1 MKTKSIKTFTAI
13 ITLGLE
19 IGYSKEHYNKQYLIN
34 ELQEYQKQRIDKANI
49 YLSAAI
55 SECNIVL
62 SGQDEKHLKLE
73 FINYPKFPLEVEV
86 FKNEIIKLGSHLLN
100 KMQQNRTVIVFPDET
115 IMLEVDEGIDPRIK

>member
-1 MKTKSIKTFTAI
+1 MRTKSIKTFTAV

-19 IGYSKEHYNKQYLIN
+19 IGYSKEHYNKEYLIK
-34 ELQEYQKQRIDKANI
+34 ELQEYQKQRIDEASI
-49 YLSAAI
+49 YLSASV

-62 SGQDEKHLKLE
+62 SGQNEKHLKLE
-73 FINYPKFPLEVEV
+73 FINYPKFPLEAEV
-86 FKNEIIKLGSHLLN
+86 FKKEIIKLGSHLLN

>member
-1 MKTKSIKTFTAI
+1 MNTKSIKTFTAV

-19 IGYSKEHYNKQYLIN
+19 IGYSKEHYNKEYLIN
-34 ELQEYQKQRIDKANI
+34 ELQKYQKQRIDEAII
-49 YLSAAI
+49 YLSASI

-62 SGQDEKHLKLE
+62 SGQNEKHIKLE

>member
-1 MKTKSIKTFTAI
+1 MKTKSIKTFTAV

-19 IGYSKEHYNKQYLIN
+19 IGYSKENYNEEYLIN
-34 ELQEYQKQRIDKANI
+34 ELQEYQKQRIDESGV
-49 YLSAAI
+49 YLSASV

-62 SGQDEKHLKLE
+62 SGQVERHLKLE

-86 FKNEIIKLGSHLLN
+86 FKKEIVKLGSHLLN

-115 IMLEVDEGIDPRIK
+115 IMVEIDEAIDPRI